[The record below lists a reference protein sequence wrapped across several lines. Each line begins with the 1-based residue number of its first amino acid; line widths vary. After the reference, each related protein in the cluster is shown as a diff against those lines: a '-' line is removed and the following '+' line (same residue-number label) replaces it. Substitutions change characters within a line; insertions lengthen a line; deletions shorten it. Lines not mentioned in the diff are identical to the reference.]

1 MVTISDNVSQMI
13 LLNPYSKEYLDMR
26 KQLTPDELVSLK
38 KLLRKRS
45 DDRYKLKKNNNKM
58 SLDNNKISE
67 LSATAASS
75 VQSNDDM
82 SINVRLIKDIV
93 SDMLKIMKTSNSSES
108 RTTITPSASDIIESY
123 NTDNMLSH
131 VEILTN

>member
-1 MVTISDNVSQMI
+1 
-13 LLNPYSKEYLDMR
+13 MR